1 MIGNKG
7 YNTADDEFSFDQGN
21 AVEGKMGA
29 GTFEALANPNP
40 TVKFTAPGLT
50 DAQAAEQWHLAKLGS
65 IATVWEEYTGKG
77 VKVGVYDSG
86 VEYGHYDLDNNYD
99 ASLQVTIG
107 GKTYD
112 GDWRPASGTHGTAV
126 AGLIAAE
133 RNGVGTVG
141 VSYDATVTGVN
152 IFDPYSGGGTKQGI
166 FVNAND
172 PTLFFEALQQSNK
185 FDVVNHSWGGGP
197 NYGRNGDRNVEGTFA
212 NSMAKS
218 FEYVA
223 ETGRG
228 GLGTIS
234 VKAAGNDR
242 VDGEGQSDSTTRHT
256 IAVAAY
262 READSYASYYSTRGA
277 HLLVS
282 APSSDYT
289 ELGGS
294 GVVATDR
301 SGRLGYNTSF
311 DPGGEQDYTD
321 GFGGT
326 SAATPMVSGV
336 VSLMLDANENLG
348 WRDVR
353 EILASSAT
361 LPVAFDTPRI
371 AKDFTFTQQG
381 YTFTQN
387 IVFNDSTF
395 KLTGKDANW
404 NGGAYHYST
413 DYGFGAVNALA
424 AVRMA
429 EAWSYFGS
437 AKTSANET
445 SFSTG
450 ALAVNMQS
458 TSGTEYV
465 AEKVHNDFT
474 ATPATFT
481 FTLTDN
487 IDLEHVDMHVVYD
500 TLNYGSNQFTAGTLK
515 VKVTAPDGTE
525 AFTDM
530 IFAGAEYL
538 NTNNVPQ
545 QSFTLGFSN
554 FRGVDPR
561 GQWKLEFQEHY
572 QEQVTTIKTAEFKFY
587 GATPNA
593 NDVHTY
599 TDEFATMA
607 AIAGESGRQVLSD
620 TDGGTDWINAAAV
633 TSDVNLSL
641 VAGTSTTFGGVAGFT
656 IATETLIENA
666 VTGDGNDVLTGN
678 ALDNEL
684 RGMRGDDSLFG
695 AAGNDRLYGGAGTDI
710 LFGGEGND
718 LLDGGK
724 GADLMTGGVGNDS
737 YVLDDTGDQMIE
749 TANGGYDTV
758 WSGISHTLG
767 ANFEALYLT
776 GTAAIDAT
784 GNDGDNVIVG
794 NMGNNRLSGGAGNDT
809 LATVSGNMTI
819 VARGGFDTIDGGSG
833 TDTLQIGGV
842 RSDYQVLTSGG
853 QTYIITN
860 GSAVAVSNIEAV
872 KIGFGSATTLGNA
885 GVTAFDA
892 LNYIA
897 GYSDLRIAFGTDAA
911 KGAAHFVDWG
921 FNEGRSLVFN
931 GLDYIASYADLRK
944 AFGADMTAGARH
956 FIDYGAGEQRAT
968 TFDGWKYL
976 ASYGDLIQAFGAD
989 ETAAARHYITYGA
1002 DEGRVGTFDAMAY
1015 AMANSDLLAAFG
1027 TDADALAR
1035 HYVTWGFAEGRS
1047 LGKPS
1052 GMASTS
1058 AATQSAAS
1066 SNVMALSHM
1075 SQIDAFT
1082 TASTND
1088 NPFGDLDFGYGN
1100 SADLFAYA

>member
-7 YNTADDEFSFDQGN
+7 YNTADEEFSFDQGN
-21 AVEGKMGA
+21 AIEGDMHA

-65 IATVWEEYTGKG
+65 ISTVWEEFTGKG

-86 VEYGHYDLDNNYD
+86 TEYGHFDLDNNYD
-99 ASLQVTIG
+99 ASMHITID

-133 RNGVGTVG
+133 RNGMGTVG
-141 VSYDATVTGVN
+141 VAYDAKVTGVN

-212 NSMAKS
+212 NAMAKS
-218 FEYVA
+218 FAYVA

-242 VDGEGQSDSTTRHT
+242 VDGEGQSDSTTRYT
-256 IAVAAY
+256 ITVAAH
-262 READSYASYYSTRGA
+262 READNYASYYSTRGA

-282 APSSDYT
+282 APSSDSLA
-289 ELGGS
+289 LGGS

-361 LPVAFDTPRI
+361 LPVAFDTPRVS
-371 AKDFTFTQQG
+371 KDFTFTDNG
-381 YTFTQN
+381 YTYTQN
-387 IVFNDSTF
+387 LVFNDATF
-395 KLTGKDANW
+395 KLAGKDANW

-413 DYGFGAVNALA
+413 DYGFGAVNTLA

-450 ALAVNMQS
+450 TLAVNLQS

-474 ATPATFT
+474 TTPTTFT
-481 FTLTDN
+481 FNVTDN
-487 IDLEHVDMHVVYD
+487 IDLEHVDMRVTYD
-500 TLNYGSNQFTAGTLK
+500 TLNFGSDRYTAGTLK
-515 VKVTAPDGTE
+515 VKVIAPDGTE
-525 AFTDM
+525 AFVDM
-530 IFAGAEYL
+530 IFGGAEYIRDD
-538 NTNNVPQ
+538 TVPQ
-545 QSFTLGFSN
+545 QSFTLGFAN

-561 GQWKLEFQEHY
+561 GEWKLQFQEHY
-572 QEQVTTIKTAEFKFY
+572 ENQVTTIKTAEFSFY
-587 GATPNA
+587 GATPSA

-599 TDEFATMA
+599 TDELATMA
-607 AIAGESGRQVLSD
+607 AIAGESGRAVLRD

-641 VAGTSTTFGGVAGFT
+641 VAGTSTTFGGTAAFT
-656 IATETLIENA
+656 IAVGTQIENA

-695 AAGNDRLYGGAGTDI
+695 GAGNDRLYGGAGADL

-724 GADLMTGGVGNDS
+724 GADLLNGGAGNDS

-758 WSGISHTLG
+758 WSSISHTLG

-784 GNDGDNVIVG
+784 GNDGDNMIVG

-809 LATVSGNMTI
+809 LATVSGFMGI
-819 VARGGFDTIDGGSG
+819 RPVGGSDTIDGGSG
-833 TDTLQIGGV
+833 SDTLQIGGV

-853 QTYIITN
+853 QTYMITN

-872 KIGFGSATTLGNA
+872 KIGFGSATTLGDA
-885 GVTAFDA
+885 GVAAFDA

-911 KGAAHFVDWG
+911 KGATHFVDWG

-931 GLDYIASYADLRK
+931 GLDYIASYADLRT

-956 FIDYGAGEQRAT
+956 FIQYGAGEQRTT

-989 ETAAARHYITYGA
+989 ETAAARHFIQWGA
-1002 DEGRVGTFDAMAY
+1002 NENRVASFDAMAY
-1015 AMANSDLLAAFG
+1015 VAANVDLLAAFG
-1027 TDADALAR
+1027 TDADALTR

-1047 LGKPS
+1047 LGTPLS
-1052 GMASTS
+1052 MVPTS
-1058 AATQSAAS
+1058 ATTQSMTS
-1066 SNVMALSHM
+1066 SNLTASADM
-1075 SQIDAFT
+1075 SQIDVFT